1 MLAGHFAG
9 MVMGREELASG
20 WEHDLAE
27 AQRDLSAATDGQEAT
42 DQHGFSQPGSAGT
55 KEGEATVETQM
66 KLR

>member
-42 DQHGFSQPGSAGT
+42 DQHGLSGLPNPWKSVLIRG
-55 KEGEATVETQM
+55 
-66 KLR
+66 